1 MVTRD
6 SLNYR
11 KLTDKPEQEEAGTSE
26 KAKPMEID
34 AEKLVAGK
42 LIAEHIGLDKQ
53 KSSAIL

>member
-34 AEKLVAGK
+34 SEKLVAGK

-53 KSSAIL
+53 NVSA